1 MEKIVK
7 IKIPVNYVKTKDG
20 EDTLIYSTI
29 ETLESNVAKY
39 GADCKRIE
47 EIFADINN
55 SYEIIG
61 TRIRKII
68 ELSSS
73 EADLLRFL
81 MDNEWILRFAY
92 KSDLDNLLAN
102 PKFILIKENV
112 KIPYDAYISQDNGIL
127 FTTVKQVPV
136 WKKRKLN
143 YQFSIIEWLVMDNHN
158 TFEERLNALILGDFK
173 LSKEILT
180 KNEWLLMFINNEERV
195 EIMEKLNIPMTVINR
210 TVDCDH
216 LKNLKKRKISI
227 PVTLSSKY
235 QTMELELNEILST
248 DNLDETL
255 INYAY
260 NHSLNTCINDENYLL
275 RENLWLLKLVD
286 SSIRYQIM
294 EILNIQNNSKKKKS
308 IITLVPNF
316 DSNEFNLCHLS
327 VSVDDYD
334 KYHELNEQLFMLI
347 SKESFSLRELEN
359 FVHRS
364 PLTLKIWPWLNDY
377 ELLSNMANVRKKI

>member
-294 EILNIQNNSKKKKS
+294 EILNIQNNSKKR
-308 IITLVPNF
+308 N
-316 DSNEFNLCHLS
+316 
-327 VSVDDYD
+327 
-334 KYHELNEQLFMLI
+334 QLL
-347 SKESFSLRELEN
+347 
-359 FVHRS
+359 H
-364 PLTLKIWPWLNDY
+364 
-377 ELLSNMANVRKKI
+377 